1 MRSYLLRRLALF
13 LPTLLG
19 VITVVFFLGRALP
32 GDPVQLMLG
41 ESAPPQR
48 KAELRRALHLDEPLA
63 AQYLSYLGG
72 LARGRL
78 GDSLR
83 TGRPVAREIF
93 EAFPRT
99 LELGSA
105 ALGLACLLALPL
117 GVLAARRP
125 GGKADAAARVFSTAG
140 LSLPSFFAGP
150 VLLLAFAVWWPVLPV
165 SGADEPGALLL
176 PCLTLALPLAALLT
190 RLLRASLGEEARA
203 EYLKTARMKGLGEER
218 ILWVHALRNASLPV
232 VTALGL
238 QFSAVLTGAILTEK
252 VFRWPGLG
260 TLVLRAIASR
270 DYPVLQGAVL
280 LFALVALLSTLLTDL
295 AYGLLDPRVRHG

>member
-1 MRSYLLRRLALF
+1 MRAYLLRRLALF
-13 LPTLLG
+13 LPALAG
-19 VITVVFFLGRALP
+19 VVTVVFFLSRALP

-48 KAELRRALHLDEPLA
+48 RAELRRALHLDEPLG
-63 AQYLSYLGG
+63 AQYVAYVGE

-83 TGRPVAREIF
+83 TGRPVARELLD
-93 EAFPRT
+93 AFPRT
-99 LELGSA
+99 LELGLA
-105 ALGLACLLALPL
+105 ALGLACLMALPL
-117 GVLAARRP
+117 GLFAARRP
-125 GGKADAAARVFSTAG
+125 GGRADAAARIFSTAG
-140 LSLPSFFAGP
+140 LSLPSFFTGP
-150 VLLLAFAVWWPVLPV
+150 LLLLAFAVWWPLLPV

-190 RLLRASLGEEARA
+190 RLLRASLRDEGRA
-203 EYLKTARMKGLGEER
+203 EYLATARMKGLSEDR
-218 ILWVHALRNASLPV
+218 VLWGHALRNASLPV
-232 VTALGL
+232 VTTLGL

-260 TLVLRAIASR
+260 SLVLRAIASR

-280 LFALVALLSTLLTDL
+280 LFAFVALASTLLTDL
-295 AYGLLDPRVRHG
+295 LYGLLDPRVRHG

>member
-1 MRSYLLRRLALF
+1 MRSYLLRRLGLF

-63 AQYLSYLGG
+63 AQYFSYLGG

>member
-1 MRSYLLRRLALF
+1 MRSYLLRRLGLF

-63 AQYLSYLGG
+63 AQYFSYLGG

-125 GGKADAAARVFSTAG
+125 GGKADAVARVFSTAG

-165 SGADEPGALLL
+165 SGADEPGAFLL

>member
-1 MRSYLLRRLALF
+1 MGSYLLRRLALF
-13 LPTLLG
+13 IPTLLG
-19 VITVVFFLGRALP
+19 VVTVVFFLSRALP

-41 ESAPPQR
+41 ESAPLQR
-48 KAELRRALHLDEPLA
+48 KADLRRSLHLDEPLA

-78 GDSLR
+78 GASLR
-83 TGRPVAREIF
+83 TGRPVSREIL

-99 LELGSA
+99 LELGLAS
-105 ALGLACLLALPL
+105 LGFACLLALPM
-117 GVLAARRP
+117 GILAARRP

-140 LSLPSFFAGP
+140 LSLPSFFTGP
-150 VLLLAFAVWWPVLPV
+150 VLLLAFAVWWPILPV

-190 RLLRASLGEEARA
+190 RLLRAALAEEERA
-203 EYLKTARMKGLGEER
+203 EYLRTARMKGLGEGR
-218 ILWVHALRNASLPV
+218 VLWAHALRNASLPV
-232 VTALGL
+232 VTVLGL

-270 DYPVLQGAVL
+270 DYPLLQGAVL
-280 LFALVALLSTLLTDL
+280 FFAFVALVSTLLTDL
-295 AYGLLDPRVRHG
+295 VYGLLDPRVRHG